1 MIAESIL
8 LSNLG
13 DLMNI
18 KQSLALLILSALISG
33 CNSIKVTTDVDKAY
47 DFTSAKTYQWIPGP
61 TKILEQK
68 DTFLREDI
76 QAALNKEIM
85 KVDLQP
91 VETTE
96 KADLQIAYYV
106 KLKEYQE
113 YSAPPRRDEREFSG
127 GFVYNRDEKGWNYAE
142 REPDLNV
149 YNVEVGTLTLLVY
162 DAKTGKRVWKGTLK
176 TKLDRSKSQEIQRP
190 LIQVA
195 AEKIITKFSK
205 AQRKL

>member
-1 MIAESIL
+1 
-8 LSNLG
+8 
-13 DLMNI
+13 MNI
-18 KQSLALLILSALISG
+18 KQFLALLLLSAFISG
-33 CNSIKVTTDVDKAY
+33 CNSIKVTTDADKNY
-47 DFTSAKTYQWIPGP
+47 DFSTAKTYQWISGP
-61 TKILEQK
+61 TKVLEQK

-76 QAALNKEIM
+76 QAALNEEIM
-85 KVDLQP
+85 KAGLQP

-96 KADLQIAYYV
+96 NADLQIAYYV
-106 KLKEYQE
+106 KLKEHQE

-127 GFVYNRDEKGWNYAE
+127 GFVYNRDSKDWNYAE

-162 DAKTGKRVWKGTLK
+162 DTKTGKRVWKGTLK

-195 AEKIITKFSK
+195 AEKIVAKFPK
-205 AQRKL
+205 AAQ